1 MKKQPSSY
9 CPSCHCFSAPRHR
22 KTSRKVAVGVRV
34 GINGSSLLIPRSTF
48 ESAYSTN
55 YNSEQAMKVGAVA
68 GLDIDIKLKEK
79 LSLQT
84 GLFYSWQR
92 FGQEQGAV
100 FTDTNNVR
108 YSIGSVNQYTVHHLR
123 LPVMVKYHFSTNPN
137 HFVIAAGLYADYAL
151 SGEITY
157 DASAVLTQENNQS
170 TKYFGNGTLNPYKAE
185 KQSLY
190 YHIGNDE
197 YISQYDLFN
206 GKMLKNFDLGA
217 AIELGYQISKFY
229 IGVQADFGLLNIARP
244 EFFGDSFV
252 QRNFNLQLAVGYRIN

>member
-1 MKKQPSSY
+1 MKKTTIILLSIMLLFFCATAQEDEP
-9 CPSCHCFSAPRHR
+9 
-22 KTSRKVAVGVRV
+22 KVAVGVRV

-157 DASAVLTQENNQS
+157 DASAVLTQENQRRTRGEPVENQ
-170 TKYFGNGTLNPYKAE
+170 TQNQRRTRGEPEENQTQNQRRTRGEPDPEPEENQRRTRPRTGGGT
-185 KQSLY
+185 
-190 YHIGNDE
+190 
-197 YISQYDLFN
+197 
-206 GKMLKNFDLGA
+206 
-217 AIELGYQISKFY
+217 
-229 IGVQADFGLLNIARP
+229 
-244 EFFGDSFV
+244 
-252 QRNFNLQLAVGYRIN
+252 